1 MAASQSKIITKLLER
16 RQIEADLRRMA
27 TATSELEFRREAQQ
41 IAAAGSQVIPTIV
54 ANLDE
59 ADARLLTAMGVV
71 STFLDRE
78 KVIQALRQAVL
89 RSRLDDRG
97 RVGAITI
104 LERFLGQAPDD
115 LLLESLG
122 DPKGAAIASLEEI
135 LGRSKEEPAVLVEY
149 VEGLD
154 RQEPEVVLAVV
165 QALQGMAAL
174 EEASEAAGRV
184 VEPLRMMAQ
193 DVRAEIAEAAL
204 RALGGID
211 RSEAVA
217 ALQTLIP
224 ISTPELEPLAKRLLR
239 KQRFRGVQV
248 PSLPLPRPGWR
259 ALASPPNGHGQ
270 QSLWFILGE
279 GGAIQVR
286 FLNVL
291 LHDRAGA
298 VEAVGHEQVL
308 IQMLVPER
316 PVGHVHDVALPDGSG
331 ALLMLEIPF
340 DLGRRLVLDALADNR
355 ETQIPVA
362 GPLRLL
368 SPWLWGVGG
377 AEALP
382 ERQLPRGEVPADA
395 EGESVRLLAHPA
407 FGQWTLR
414 SESMLRAAEAVRHHP
429 AGDLEVSVWRLAAE
443 LFSNPEVAKIFGRRL
458 TAMSEWLL
466 LSGDEAASRLA
477 LAAAR
482 GVERSAVNHP
492 FVEALIR
499 RDLEWLLRGLGS
511 NRPG

>member
-1 MAASQSKIITKLLER
+1 LVATSQTKIITKLLER
-16 RQIEADLRRMA
+16 RQIEADLRQMA
-27 TATSELEFRREAQQ
+27 AATSELAFRRQAQQ

-89 RSRLDDRG
+89 QSRLDDRG
-97 RVGAITI
+97 RIGAITI

-122 DPKGAAIASLEEI
+122 DPKGAAVSSLERV
-135 LGRSKEEPAVLVEY
+135 LGRSKEEPAILVEY

-154 RQEPEVVLAVV
+154 RQEPDVVLAVV
-165 QALQGMAAL
+165 RALQGMAAL
-174 EEASEAAGRV
+174 EEGAEAARRDI
-184 VEPLRMMAQ
+184 EPLRMMAQ

-211 RSEAVA
+211 STEAVA

-224 ISTPELEPLAKRLLR
+224 ISMPELQPLAKRLLR
-239 KQRFRGVQV
+239 KQQFRGAPVS
-248 PSLPLPRPGWR
+248 SLPRPQPGWR
-259 ALASPPNGHGQ
+259 ALASPPSGHGQ
-270 QSLWFILGE
+270 QSLWFILGDP
-279 GGAIQVR
+279 GVSQVR

-308 IQMLVPER
+308 IQKLLPGR

-340 DLGRRLVLDALADNR
+340 DLGRRLLLDALADNR

-362 GPLRLL
+362 GSLRLL
-368 SPWLWGVGG
+368 SPWLWGAGG
-377 AEALP
+377 AGALP
-382 ERQLPRGEVPADA
+382 ERQLPQGGVLA
-395 EGESVRLLAHPA
+395 ETDEATVRLLEHPA

-414 SESMLRAAEAVRHHP
+414 SESMLRAVQSPGR
-429 AGDLEVSVWRLAAE
+429 DLEVSVWRLAAE
-443 LFSNPEVAKIFGRRL
+443 LFSNPEVGGIFGRRL
-458 TAMSEWLL
+458 KAMSEWLL

-482 GVERSAVNHP
+482 GVERSAVDHP
-492 FVEALIR
+492 FVQALIR
-499 RDLEWLLRGLGS
+499 RDLAWLLSGLRDS
-511 NRPG
+511 SQPG